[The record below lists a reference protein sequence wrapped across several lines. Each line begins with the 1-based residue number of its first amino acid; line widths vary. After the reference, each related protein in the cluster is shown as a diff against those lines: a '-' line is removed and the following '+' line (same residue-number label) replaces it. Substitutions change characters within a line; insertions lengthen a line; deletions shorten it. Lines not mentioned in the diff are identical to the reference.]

1 MTPEQAYEWLAPK
14 LSTEERN
21 VLDVI
26 YRPNKSVG
34 FGCHCDLEPGQKPD
48 SCVLDIDRTQDCVY
62 AGILLKNGQGRNDCK
77 YWRIVEA

>member
-34 FGCHCDLEPGQKPD
+34 FGCHCDLE
-48 SCVLDIDRTQDCVY
+48 T
-62 AGILLKNGQGRNDCK
+62 
-77 YWRIVEA
+77 ET